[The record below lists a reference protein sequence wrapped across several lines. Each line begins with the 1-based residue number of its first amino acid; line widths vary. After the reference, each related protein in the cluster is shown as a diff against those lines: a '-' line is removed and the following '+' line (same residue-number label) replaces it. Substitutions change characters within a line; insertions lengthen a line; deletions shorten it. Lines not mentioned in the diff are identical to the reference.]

1 MCGPRFCAMKIT
13 QDIRAYAESRGLAAD
28 GEALPAGMKMKE
40 KAGEFAEHGGRI
52 YLPVES
58 A

>member
-1 MCGPRFCAMKIT
+1 MKIT